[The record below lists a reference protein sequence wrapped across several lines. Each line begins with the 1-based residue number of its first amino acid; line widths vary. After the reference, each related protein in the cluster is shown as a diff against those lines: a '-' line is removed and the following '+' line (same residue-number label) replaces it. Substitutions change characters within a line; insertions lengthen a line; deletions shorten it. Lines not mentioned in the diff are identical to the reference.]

1 MPTTNDFIH
10 LAARCRACD
19 ARQNPDEAQKL
30 LNISASLIDRLISD
44 ADKRREKQ
52 QAEANAMTERAAVL
66 MERSVEVLEQ
76 VVKLAELQSTAPKK
90 KSKQSKPKAVAENF
104 TAYGEYGNVK
114 LTETQYNRL
123 VEVYGSEVVQAY
135 IDDVDT
141 YCQQQGKTY
150 KDYSAA
156 IRSFIKSDKEKGI
169 AKQPKTEEKK
179 HSYDLSKCVDA
190 FGNPII

>member
-90 KSKQSKPKAVAENF
+90 KPKQSKPKAVAENF

-169 AKQPKTEEKK
+169 TKQPKTEKT

-190 FGNPII
+190 FGNPIM